1 MNKNI
6 SWIICKT
13 YWILKKLPIVNKPLR
28 NIVYTKSIQNLFLLQ
43 KILSNTQFSE
53 KYWVIGGV
61 LLGWVRE
68 LDILPGN
75 EGDID
80 FALNSLDEKQF
91 LEIITLLKAVGFQPY
106 TKWKNNSGQI
116 TEYVLLKDGCK
127 FEFFLMFE
135 FEDKFRYFG
144 YSKMKKGKF
153 QTSVFEAMS
162 EIEKHKLSKM
172 TIFNVPFLVPEN
184 PQEWLSERYGNWN
197 EPIPEYRFIENE
209 LPIVYRAVWIG
220 NNNWNK

>member
-91 LEIITLLKAVGFQPY
+91 LEIIPLLY
-106 TKWKNNSGQI
+106 LN
-116 TEYVLLKDGCK
+116 L
-127 FEFFLMFE
+127 
-135 FEDKFRYFG
+135 
-144 YSKMKKGKF
+144 
-153 QTSVFEAMS
+153 
-162 EIEKHKLSKM
+162 
-172 TIFNVPFLVPEN
+172 
-184 PQEWLSERYGNWN
+184 
-197 EPIPEYRFIENE
+197 
-209 LPIVYRAVWIG
+209 
-220 NNNWNK
+220 